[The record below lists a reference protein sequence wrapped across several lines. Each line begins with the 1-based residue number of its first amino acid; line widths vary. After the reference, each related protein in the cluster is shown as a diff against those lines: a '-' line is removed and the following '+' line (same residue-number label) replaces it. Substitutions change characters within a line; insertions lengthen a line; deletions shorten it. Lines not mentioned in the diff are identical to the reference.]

1 MTQSEL
7 CLWWCNVWL
16 VQTEHLMRKYAEK
29 RLKEEKEMRE
39 LVQQVADGHKNSKAA
54 KAKLQEIKQ
63 RIGTI
68 VDDTYGIIF
77 SQGMK
82 WR

>member
-1 MTQSEL
+1 MA
-7 CLWWCNVWL
+7 
-16 VQTEHLMRKYAEK
+16 QTAELMRKYAEK

-63 RIGTI
+63 RIGTKSVI
-68 VDDTYGIIF
+68 RIA
-77 SQGMK
+77 
-82 WR
+82 

>member
-1 MTQSEL
+1 
-7 CLWWCNVWL
+7 
-16 VQTEHLMRKYAEK
+16 
-29 RLKEEKEMRE
+29 MRE

-82 WR
+82 

>member
-1 MTQSEL
+1 
-7 CLWWCNVWL
+7 
-16 VQTEHLMRKYAEK
+16 MRKYAEK

-63 RIGTI
+63 RIGTKSVI
-68 VDDTYGIIF
+68 RIA
-77 SQGMK
+77 
-82 WR
+82 

>member
-1 MTQSEL
+1 MI
-7 CLWWCNVWL
+7 
-16 VQTEHLMRKYAEK
+16 QTAELMRKYAEK

-63 RIGTI
+63 RIGTKRVI
-68 VDDTYGIIF
+68 RIA
-77 SQGMK
+77 
-82 WR
+82 